1 MINIETDNLVLDI
14 DQSKI
19 ASLRV
24 LNSSEARRAL
34 ADIWGASIDDLSHYY
49 ALFFDKQLETLGGTD
64 SFITLSFA
72 SHGYVAD
79 ADEHI
84 DIAEAQKQIEI
95 DLEIINRESQWSA
108 EESIYFDRWWPEP
121 KMDKQSKVME
131 FGVSLKDFHQKVFNR
146 TLNRLILTR
155 YGHILLN
162 YSLSEADI
170 LANKPLSYYQQ
181 KLSEVTAALTV
192 KESYRYQDVNEDS
205 DLPSRSRLINLI
217 LSSEIF

>member
-1 MINIETDNLVLDI
+1 MIQIEAPNLMLDI
-14 DQSKI
+14 NVAKLST
-19 ASLRV
+19 L
-24 LNSSEARRAL
+24 RAL
-34 ADIWGASIDDLSHYY
+34 GKNKTRETLAEVWGASLADLSHYY
-49 ALFFDKQLETLGGTD
+49 ALFVDKKINKLSDTD
-64 SFITLSFA
+64 SFVSLSFI

-79 ADEHI
+79 AEENI
-84 DIAEAQKQIEI
+84 DIDEAQKQIEI

-108 EESIYFDRWWPEP
+108 EESIYFGRWWPKP
-121 KMDKQSKVME
+121 RMDVEKNVLE
-131 FGVSLKDFHQKVFNR
+131 FGVSLKDFHQKAFNR

-170 LANKPLSYYQQ
+170 QADKPLVHYQQ
-181 KLSEVTAALTV
+181 KLDEVAASLV
-192 KESYRYQDVNEDS
+192 VGKGYRYQDVDEDS